1 MPPITP
7 LHMESLHDLLIRRHS
22 IRRYA
27 DREISAEDVK
37 TILEA
42 ALLAPSSK
50 RKRPWQFVLVD
61 DKNMLARLAECKANG
76 TRPILSCALAVVVTA
91 SPEGT
96 DMYLEDM
103 SIAAAYMQLQATALG
118 LGACWIQ
125 VRNRFT
131 ADGESAEDIV
141 RDLLGI
147 PADLIVECI
156 VTVGYPDEERR
167 PVDPSKLLWE
177 KVHIERWEPTEEA

>member
-1 MPPITP
+1 
-7 LHMESLHDLLIRRHS
+7 MESLHELLIRRHS
-22 IRRYA
+22 IRRYQ

-37 TILEA
+37 NIMEA

-50 RKRPWQFVLVD
+50 SVRPWQFVLVD
-61 DKNMLARLAECKANG
+61 DKDTLAKLAACKANG
-76 TRPILSCALAVVVTA
+76 TRPISSCALAIVVTA
-91 SPEGT
+91 SPEKT
-96 DMYLEDM
+96 DMYIEDM

-131 ADGESAEDIV
+131 EDNEDAQDIV
-141 RDLLGI
+141 RELLGI
-147 PADLIVECI
+147 PHDMIVECI

-177 KVHIERWEPTEEA
+177 KVHIERWKNPE

>member
-1 MPPITP
+1 
-7 LHMESLHDLLIRRHS
+7 MESLHDLLIRRHS
-22 IRRYA
+22 IRRYTEEA
-27 DREISAEDVK
+27 ISAEDVT

-50 RKRPWQFVLVD
+50 SARPWQFVLVENKD
-61 DKNMLARLAECKANG
+61 DLKRLSECKANG
-76 TRPILSCALAVVVTA
+76 ARPIANCALAVVVCA
-91 SPEGT
+91 DPSKS
-96 DMYLEDM
+96 DMYLEDV

-131 ADGESAEDIV
+131 VDGEDGETIV
-141 RDLLGI
+141 REVLGI
-147 PADLIVECI
+147 PENIVVECI
-156 VTVGYPDEERR
+156 VTIGHPDEERR

-177 KVHIERWEPTEEA
+177 KVHIDNWKSQDPVE

>member
-1 MPPITP
+1 
-7 LHMESLHDLLIRRHS
+7 MESLHELLIRRHS
-22 IRRYA
+22 IRRYQ

-37 TILEA
+37 NIMEA

-50 RKRPWQFVLVD
+50 SVRPWQFVLVD
-61 DKNMLARLAECKANG
+61 DKDTLAKLAACKANG
-76 TRPILSCALAVVVTA
+76 TRPISSCALAIVVTA
-91 SPEGT
+91 SPEKT
-96 DMYLEDM
+96 DMYIEDM

-131 ADGESAEDIV
+131 EDNEDAQDIV
-141 RDLLGI
+141 RELLGI
-147 PADLIVECI
+147 PHDMIVECI

-177 KVHIERWEPTEEA
+177 KVHIERWKNLE

>member
-1 MPPITP
+1 
-7 LHMESLHDLLIRRHS
+7 MESLHELLIRRHS
-22 IRRYA
+22 IRRYQ

-37 TILEA
+37 NIMEA

-50 RKRPWQFVLVD
+50 SVRPWQFVLVD
-61 DKNMLARLAECKANG
+61 DKDTLAKLAACKDNG
-76 TRPILSCALAVVVTA
+76 TRPISSCALAIVVTA
-91 SPEGT
+91 SPEKT
-96 DMYLEDM
+96 DMYIEDM

-131 ADGESAEDIV
+131 EDNEDAQDIV
-141 RDLLGI
+141 RELLGI
-147 PADLIVECI
+147 PHDMIVECI

-177 KVHIERWEPTEEA
+177 KVHIERWKNPE

>member
-1 MPPITP
+1 
-7 LHMESLHDLLIRRHS
+7 METLHDLLIRRHS
-22 IRRYA
+22 IRRYT
-27 DREISAEDVK
+27 DEPIDPEDVK

-50 RKRPWQFVLVD
+50 SARPWHFVVVD
-61 DKNMLARLAECKANG
+61 DRPTLEILAGCKANG
-76 TRPILSCALAVVVTA
+76 TRPISTCSLAVVVCAETER
-91 SPEGT
+91 S

-131 ADGESAEDIV
+131 NDDEAAEEIV
-141 RDLLGI
+141 RSTLGI
-147 PADLIVECI
+147 PDDMVVECI
-156 VTVGYPDEERR
+156 VTLGHPNEERR
-167 PVDPSKLLWE
+167 PVDPAKLLWE
-177 KVHIERWEPTEEA
+177 KVKINRWTQAD

>member
-1 MPPITP
+1 
-7 LHMESLHDLLIRRHS
+7 MESLHDLLIRRHS
-22 IRRYA
+22 IRRYTEEA
-27 DREISAEDVK
+27 ISAEDVT

-50 RKRPWQFVLVD
+50 SVRPWQFVLVENKD
-61 DKNMLARLAECKANG
+61 DLKRLSECKANG
-76 TRPILSCALAVVVTA
+76 ARPIANCALAVVVCA
-91 SPEGT
+91 DPSKS
-96 DMYLEDM
+96 DMYLEDV

-131 ADGESAEDIV
+131 VDGEDGETIV
-141 RDLLGI
+141 REVLGI
-147 PADLIVECI
+147 PENIVVECI
-156 VTVGYPDEERR
+156 ITIGHPDEERR

-177 KVHIERWEPTEEA
+177 KVHIDNWKSQDPVE

>member
-1 MPPITP
+1 
-7 LHMESLHDLLIRRHS
+7 MESLHELLIRRHS
-22 IRRYA
+22 IRRYQ

-37 TILEA
+37 TIMEA

-50 RKRPWQFVLVD
+50 NVRPWQFVLVD
-61 DKNMLARLAECKANG
+61 DKDTLAKLAACKANG
-76 TRPILSCALAVVVTA
+76 TRPISSCALAIVVTA
-91 SPEGT
+91 SPEKT
-96 DMYLEDM
+96 DMYIEDM

-131 ADGESAEDIV
+131 EDNEDAQDIV
-141 RDLLGI
+141 RELLGI
-147 PADLIVECI
+147 PHDMIVECI

-177 KVHIERWEPTEEA
+177 KVHIERWKNPE

>member
-1 MPPITP
+1 
-7 LHMESLHDLLIRRHS
+7 MESLHDLLIRRHS
-22 IRRYA
+22 IRRYTEEA
-27 DREISAEDVK
+27 ISAEDVT

-50 RKRPWQFVLVD
+50 SVRPWQFVLIENKD
-61 DKNMLARLAECKANG
+61 DLKRLSECKANG
-76 TRPILSCALAVVVTA
+76 ARPIANCALAVVVCA
-91 SPEGT
+91 DPSKS
-96 DMYLEDM
+96 DMYLEDV

-131 ADGESAEDIV
+131 VDGEDGETIV
-141 RDLLGI
+141 REVLGI
-147 PADLIVECI
+147 PENIVVECI
-156 VTVGYPDEERR
+156 VTIGHPDEERR

-177 KVHIERWEPTEEA
+177 KVHIDNWKSQDPVE

>member
-1 MPPITP
+1 MI
-7 LHMESLHDLLIRRHS
+7 METLHDLLLRRHS

-27 DREISAEDVK
+27 DAEIAPEDVR

-50 RKRPWQFVLVD
+50 SARPWEFVVVENRD
-61 DKNMLARLAECKANG
+61 DLEKLAGCKAFG
-76 TRPILSCALAVVVTA
+76 TRPISTCALAVVVCA
-91 SPEGT
+91 DPERS
-96 DMYLEDM
+96 DMILEDM
-103 SIAAAYMQLQATALG
+103 SIAAAYMQLQATAIG

-131 ADGESAEDIV
+131 ADGENAEDIV
-141 RDLLGI
+141 RETLGI
-147 PADLIVECI
+147 PANYVVECI
-156 VTVGYPDEERR
+156 VTIGKPDEQRR

-177 KVHIERWEPTEEA
+177 KVHAEKW

>member
-1 MPPITP
+1 
-7 LHMESLHDLLIRRHS
+7 MESLHDLLLRRHS
-22 IRRYA
+22 IRRYTTE
-27 DREISAEDVK
+27 EISAEDVK

-50 RKRPWQFVLVD
+50 SVRPWQFILVE
-61 DKNMLARLAECKANG
+61 DKNVLARLAECKAAG
-76 TRPILSCALAVVVTA
+76 TRPIASCPLAIVVCA
-91 SPEGT
+91 SPERT

-131 ADGESAEDIV
+131 ADGEPAEDIV
-141 RDLLGI
+141 RETLGI
-147 PADLIVECI
+147 AADMIVECI
-156 VTVGYPDEERR
+156 VTVGHPDEERR
-167 PVDPSKLLWE
+167 PVDPAKLLWE
-177 KVHIERWEPTEEA
+177 KVHVGKWKPAE